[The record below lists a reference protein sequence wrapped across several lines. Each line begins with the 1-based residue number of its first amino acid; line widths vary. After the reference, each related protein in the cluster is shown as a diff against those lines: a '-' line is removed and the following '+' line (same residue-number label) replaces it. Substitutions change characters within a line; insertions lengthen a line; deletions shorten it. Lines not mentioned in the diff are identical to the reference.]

1 MNQKLFVFITVF
13 CAVPLLLPL
22 RAQQPVS
29 PFKDSCE
36 WSVSRYKFRT
46 MGSDTLKD
54 DKIWLKVYRDQSNT
68 PFSFDAGRAELYAL
82 VRYDSAE
89 KRLYGMHPSNS
100 AGNEFLMYDFSMK
113 VGDTVDVVSYKRTLE
128 GRDLSMKAIRIGPAN
143 DSVTL
148 SNGEKRAILH
158 MQMYNPEEPWNQ
170 LFKSVWIEGIGSDFG
185 LFSPDYGSSYSC
197 RYERLVLLCYAEN
210 GETLLELPE
219 NDINDSVKGDCFN
232 SDMGLK
238 VPETCSKS
246 SVEVF
251 PNPASGQIWLRD
263 AQGTLQSLQVF
274 NAVGQEVLRQN
285 LEGSEQ
291 VVNISTLAKG
301 VYFLKIG
308 TDRATVMRKIVVE

>member
-1 MNQKLFVFITVF
+1 MKEKFFVLITVLF
-13 CAVPLLLPL
+13 AVSLLLPL
-22 RAQQPVS
+22 QAQQPVS
-29 PFKDSCE
+29 LFKDTCE
-36 WSVSRYKFRT
+36 WSVSRYKFRIINDGKT
-46 MGSDTLKD
+46 
-54 DKIWLKVYRDQSNT
+54 WLEVYRDQSNT
-68 PFSFDAGRAELYAL
+68 PFSFDTDRAELYAL

-89 KRLYGMHPSNS
+89 KRVYGMHPSYS
-100 AGNEFLMYDFSMK
+100 AGNEFLMYDFSMQ
-113 VGDTVDVVSYKRTLE
+113 VGDSVRIASMERGISKLVAQCV
-128 GRDLSMKAIRIGPAN
+128 GR

-148 SNGEKRAILH
+148 SNGEKRALLH
-158 MQMYNPEEPWNQ
+158 IQMYNPEEPWEQ
-170 LFKSVWIEGIGSDFG
+170 LSESVWIEGIGSNFG

-251 PNPASGQIWLRD
+251 PNPASGQIRLRYE
-263 AQGTLQSLQVF
+263 QGTLQSLQVF

-301 VYFLKIG
+301 VYFLKIE
-308 TDRATVMRKIVVE
+308 TDRATVVRKIVVE